1 MESSPI
7 NHTAPDD
14 PLNPKNLAEN
24 QQRSETDIRKASGAS
39 SSGSGGGSSN
49 IPPDVRSLIAH
60 DAIKNSKLSHLL
72 LKRHLTITEEAHAR
86 LEMYTVRILT
96 PYVNEIREANR
107 NGFEITPTFRDVLSE
122 RLYKDI
128 QAAFATCGHE
138 ELHIM
143 LSTVLLGLFM
153 EKLESV
159 N

>member
-1 MESSPI
+1 MKSSPI
-7 NHTAPDD
+7 DHTASDD

-24 QQRSETDIRKASGAS
+24 QQRSETDIRKASG
-39 SSGSGGGSSN
+39 SGSGGSSS

-72 LKRHLTITEEAHAR
+72 LKRHLTMTEETHAR
-86 LEMYTVRILT
+86 LEMYTVHILNS
-96 PYVNEIREANR
+96 YVNEIREANR

-128 QAAFATCGHE
+128 QAAFATCGRE

>member
-7 NHTAPDD
+7 DHTAPDD

-24 QQRSETDIRKASGAS
+24 QQRSETDIRKAG
-39 SSGSGGGSSN
+39 GSGGSSN

-128 QAAFATCGHE
+128 QAAFATCGRE